1 MSLPQGRA
9 DQLATRLSAAGFSP
23 RVTDHDDHTRI
34 EMEVADSVSAG
45 SWQELLAV
53 LEAADRFG
61 LDVSS
66 AGGRLA
72 WAAIRRN
79 APVTDDAVRG
89 RTHQL

>member
-1 MSLPQGRA
+1 M
-9 DQLATRLSAAGFSP
+9 
-23 RVTDHDDHTRI
+23 TDHDDHTRI

-53 LEAADRFG
+53 LEAADWFG
-61 LDVSS
+61 LAVSS

-79 APVTDDAVRG
+79 APVTGDTVRG
-89 RTHQL
+89 HTHQL